1 MKAVAALSPWIK
13 QEDRIVSPIRG
24 YREDALKR
32 LASIKPI
39 QYAKTRNHLDGDVTR
54 LSPYISRGILSLQDI
69 RDTAFDMA
77 PPSEK
82 FMQQLAWRE
91 YWHGILKLNPH
102 YLWADAED
110 YKTGFEADD
119 YADELPSDIAKAET
133 GVACIDQ
140 FLSEL
145 IETGWVHNHARLYLA
160 AYVCH
165 WRRVKWQAGAKFFL
179 SHLLDADVASNNLSW
194 QWVAST
200 FAHKPYY
207 FNLDN
212 VRKFSGDDIDTRFK
226 TNRVLEGTYEAL
238 AERLFPNLE
247 HKP

>member
-1 MKAVAALSPWIK
+1 
-13 QEDRIVSPIRG
+13 
-24 YREDALKR
+24 
-32 LASIKPI
+32 
-39 QYAKTRNHLDGDVTR
+39 VTR

-133 GVACIDQ
+133 GVACID
-140 FLSEL
+140 
-145 IETGWVHNHARLYLA
+145 H
-160 AYVCH
+160 
-165 WRRVKWQAGAKFFL
+165 
-179 SHLLDADVASNNLSW
+179 VASNNLSW

-238 AERLFPNLE
+238 ADRLFPNLE